1 MFNRISGR
9 RAGPDLTKAPKVL
22 KTRVSFYR
30 MEPGSES
37 GERVIRKISGTC
49 AGDREV
55 CDKIEKLVNMFIS
68 GNITV
73 RSCTGRSAIRFRH
86 VADILVSANM
96 FMSEDNPDTVV
107 IIMMMSTGAVISL
120 IYDIHRECYTGVD
133 VAFRVNENTSISHR
147 LIARS

>member
-1 MFNRISGR
+1 
-9 RAGPDLTKAPKVL
+9 
-22 KTRVSFYR
+22 
-30 MEPGSES
+30 MEPGGES

-55 CDKIEKLVNMFIS
+55 CDKVEKFVDAFLA

-73 RSCTGRSAIRFRH
+73 KSCTNRGAIRFRP
-86 VADILVSANM
+86 VANVLISTNM
-96 FMSEDNPDTVV
+96 FTAEDSQNIVV
-107 IIMMMSTGAVISL
+107 VMMLSTGAVIVL
-120 IYDIHRECYTGVD
+120 TYDMHRECYTGVD